1 MLQVFGFLNVFAV
14 SSEKSKSFWRL
25 EMGDI
30 SERLKLK
37 EKLQCKP
44 FKWYLENIWPAS
56 QFNLD
61 MRKFGQIR
69 NQNRECLDTM
79 ARSDGSKAGYS
90 FCHSQ
95 GGNQVNINDGHLHLL

>member
-1 MLQVFGFLNVFAV
+1 
-14 SSEKSKSFWRL
+14 
-25 EMGDI
+25 MGDI

-44 FKWYLENIWPAS
+44 FKWYLDNIWPAS

-61 MRKFGQIR
+61 MHNFGQIK

-79 ARSDGSKAGYS
+79 ARNDGAKAGYS

-95 GGNQVNINDGHLHLL
+95 GGNQVKILLSRKRFLSPQTSCSVELKIQFIGTAISKNNG